1 MEKAFA
7 WKGSPNIKN
16 SLKRFVPV
24 IIFICMFAVL
34 AVYNTNF
41 LRPQSIANLLMQVSA
56 VGVVALGAMITLI
69 SGGIDFTAGYGLSLS
84 GVAAGAIYGAS
95 GNNGVILILSA
106 VAIGACVGLVNGV
119 IITRLNLHPFI
130 VTLAMMSVCQGMSTM
145 IAEGKKIEI
154 TSEYL
159 LELGSGKLFGFL
171 PFSFLTLMLI
181 AFLMGAV
188 MHRTRIGVY
197 TYAMGGNEDAVIYS
211 GINEKVYKTL
221 VYVIAGV
228 CYGIGAILSVSQVTV
243 ITPNISGT
251 YLLDGIAAAVIG
263 GTSLSGGKGK
273 ISGVIIGAF
282 IIILITTLLT
292 FLGVPS
298 LLRDAVKGAIII
310 GILLLDAFI
319 NGVSL
324 REN

>member
-1 MEKAFA
+1 MC
-7 WKGSPNIKN
+7 S
-16 SLKRFVPV
+16 SDL
-24 IIFICMFAVL
+24 
-34 AVYNTNF
+34 
-41 LRPQSIANLLMQVSA
+41 
-56 VGVVALGAMITLI
+56 
-69 SGGIDFTAGYGLSLS
+69 
-84 GVAAGAIYGAS
+84 
-95 GNNGVILILSA
+95 
-106 VAIGACVGLVNGV
+106 
-119 IITRLNLHPFI
+119 
-130 VTLAMMSVCQGMSTM
+130 
-145 IAEGKKIEI
+145 
-154 TSEYL
+154 
-159 LELGSGKLFGFL
+159 
-171 PFSFLTLMLI
+171 
-181 AFLMGAV
+181 
-188 MHRTRIGVY
+188 
-197 TYAMGGNEDAVIYS
+197 
-211 GINEKVYKTL
+211 
-221 VYVIAGV
+221 
-228 CYGIGAILSVSQVTV
+228 QVTV